1 VLGAKAS
8 NGRGASGRR
17 PAQRLSALNG
27 AVPCA
32 PARLARRPNKRP
44 DEAETEGLSG
54 MSDQSRG
61 LCVSSI

>member
-17 PAQRLSALNG
+17 PLSALNG

-32 PARLARRPNKRP
+32 PARLARRANKRP